1 MSLAA
6 VKGAPENRTH
16 LPIGHAGTAVC
27 AIAAAGHQ
35 LAHGT
40 TSTAERSTAVLC
52 SGALPRGVEHDDLID
67 TLKILLLVEFTAIT
81 RPSHPGPTAA
91 GRSLQDIRIA
101 RDAIRGFPVHA
112 TESRDG
118 ARTPAAT
125 AI

>member
-16 LPIGHAGTAVC
+16 SPIGHAGTAV
-27 AIAAAGHQ
+27 
-35 LAHGT
+35 
-40 TSTAERSTAVLC
+40 LC
-52 SGALPRGVEHDDLID
+52 SEALPRGVEHDDLID
-67 TLKILLLVEFTAIT
+67 TLKILLIVEFTAIT